1 MLNINVANIT
11 KEAYENN
18 GIDVITDEFDKLW
31 LNERHIQKQSGLKN
45 LPALSNKYDKGYQ
58 KQRSELNESTNQPH
72 RRFIQVEVAL
82 KIIINSRTDESCKF
96 CA

>member
-18 GIDVITDEFDKLW
+18 GIDVITDEFDKSW

-45 LPALSNKYDKGYQ
+45 LPALSNKYDKGYK

-82 KIIINSRTDESCKF
+82 KIIINSRTDES
-96 CA
+96 